1 MSFRGAATSLVAL
14 IFLITIFPALA
25 AAQASASGPPANV
38 EIEDEDGDVMLNAGT
53 RAGVPPQ
60 SASGTPVNTDHL
72 DILGVFVGKESEK
85 EFEVHF
91 RLKALN
97 AQQTPFP
104 VGFAERAVTFA
115 YGDVDWQIRVGPC
128 EGGQDQQAQVAGCL
142 GFRDGGARDFR
153 NHQTIPAEAVAS
165 ENTFIFKVPKDSI
178 FNQDRVPG
186 RFGAELY
193 NISART
199 YQWMGGLFFVP
210 GGQGDPTGGVQAVD
224 FAPDSGVIEE
234 AFTFV
239 QGSGSRGHLSLTTTE
254 PIRVSNGEAT
264 TIVYKVDLFN
274 DADRPVSAELEVV
287 GVRKDWSARVP
298 SLVKLEPMS
307 SLTVPVILAL
317 PFTHEHG
324 ITATFTV
331 KARDV
336 ADANAYSSVDLGV
349 FWTDVPQPSAHH
361 NGELWFHSAPVESD
375 NAFFSAVPQVGA
387 FYSGW
392 MNSIEDDPDPSAT
405 DANIGGF
412 PNGNSGIGCAFSQG
426 GPTACPVPPENR
438 IGWNFPLSPKL
449 LIGLDFDVE
458 RQGKLMAEI
467 LPKVSATTATLTA
480 QLLYC
485 DPAQQSQQG
494 RQGLGDD
501 RNRNMTQCDQYTVL
515 LGSGF
520 TTRALSANQAA
531 LFEIPMNLEPAAD
544 LLPFTSGANFA
555 LRLSLVTDTP
565 QTVFGTEPRPEFV
578 TKNSRLNLPLIEY
591 HDPVAAEFQNVG
603 SLKLE
608 PLSGFEK
615 QVNPGET
622 ALFSFNLTNT
632 GKAEQKMLVQI
643 EGINREWATLMTEP
657 EFKLPGGS
665 THTITIAIVPP
676 VDAQEAESAELFLV
690 AHSPDDESIVTVTRL
705 RATVVT
711 GTDMP
716 DDAGTLSVEKKNTPS
731 VAFVA
736 VLVAL
741 AGLVA
746 VRRRR

>member
-1 MSFRGAATSLVAL
+1 MSFRDAAVSLLVVL
-14 IFLITIFPALA
+14 LLA
-25 AAQASASGPPANV
+25 ASIPVSVSAQTADPVSEV
-38 EIEDEDGDVMLNAGT
+38 EIEDKEDDVMLNAGT

-60 SASGTPVNTDHL
+60 SASSTPINTDHL
-72 DILGVFVGKESEK
+72 DILGVYFGEETDTT
-85 EFEVHF
+85 FEVHL
-91 RLKALN
+91 RLKALE
-97 AQQTPFP
+97 ATQTPFP
-104 VGFAERAVTFA
+104 VGFAMRAVTFA

-128 EGGQDQQAQVAGCL
+128 QGGQGMDDQAAGCL

-153 NHQTIPAEAVAS
+153 SHQTVPAEA
-165 ENTFIFKVPKDSI
+165 NTGDQAYIFKVPKDAI

-199 YQWMGGLFFVP
+199 YQWFGGLFFVP

-224 FAPDSGVIEE
+224 FAPDSGVIED

-239 QGSGSRGHLSLTTTE
+239 QGSGSRGHLSLSANE

-274 DADRPVSAELEVV
+274 DADKEVSAELEVV
-287 GVRKDWSARVP
+287 GVRPDWSARVP
-298 SLVKLEPMS
+298 SLVKLEPQS
-307 SLTVPVILAL
+307 SLTIPVILAL
-317 PFTHEHG
+317 PFTHDHG
-324 ITATFTV
+324 ITATFSV

-336 ADANAYSSVDLGV
+336 ADSNSYSSVDLGV

-387 FYSGW
+387 FTTGW

-412 PNGNSGIGCAFSQG
+412 PQGSSGIGCVFGQG
-426 GPTACPVPPENR
+426 GPTTCGVPPENR
-438 IGWNFPLSPKL
+438 IGWFFPLSPKL
-449 LIGLDFDVE
+449 LIGLDFDVG
-458 RQGKLMAEI
+458 RQGKLLAEVI
-467 LPKVSATTATLTA
+467 PKVSATTATMTA

-485 DPAQQSQQG
+485 DPENQTQQG
-494 RQGLGDD
+494 RQGFAND
-501 RNRNMTQCDQYTVL
+501 RDRNMTQCNQYNIPL
-515 LGSGF
+515 ASGF
-520 TTRALSANQAA
+520 MTRALTANQASQ
-531 LFEIPMNLEPAAD
+531 FEIPLNIEPAAD
-544 LLPFTSGANFA
+544 FLPYKSGANFA
-555 LRLSLVTDTP
+555 LRLSMVTDTP

-578 TKNSRLNLPLIEY
+578 TKNARLTLPLIEY

-615 QVNPGET
+615 KVNPGET

-632 GKAEQKMLVQI
+632 GKQEQKMVVQL
-643 EGINREWATLMTEP
+643 EGINRDWATLVTEA
-657 EFKLPGGS
+657 EFKLAGS
-665 THTITIAIVPP
+665 GTKTITISVVPP
-676 VDAQEAESAELFLV
+676 VDAQETESAELFLV
-690 AHSPDDESIVTVTRL
+690 VHNPEDESIVTVTRM

-711 GTDMP
+711 SEDMP
-716 DDAGTLSVEKKNTPS
+716 DDAASLSVEKEDTPS
-731 VAFVA
+731 LAFAA
-736 VLVAL
+736 VLGTLAAL
-741 AGLVA
+741 VL